1 MVTVPCIINKKT
13 IRSINNIYYKRE
25 KLRKVMKPIDD
36 VKMTKEL

>member
-13 IRSINNIYYKRE
+13 IGSINNIYYKRE